1 MAQRSRVV
9 LQYAEGR
16 SFMKVSCRL
25 RITPDTVRTW

>member
-1 MAQRSRVV
+1 M